1 MKIRVHVLA
10 ALAVVAAGC
19 GRQPAVAS
27 FEGAWRTTHATSG
40 ITAARIFQE
49 AGVWQVQLWGACQP
63 ADCDMGQARFFQV
76 PDADATRL
84 DRGFAEWADESRF
97 TTFKIENGDLVVEL
111 YQSRDPQ
118 TPQQV
123 SRYFGVVRMAR
134 ES

>member
-1 MKIRVHVLA
+1 MKIRALVLA
-10 ALAVVAAGC
+10 ALTVIAVGC
-19 GRQPAVAS
+19 GSRPDVPS
-27 FEGAWRTTHATSG
+27 FEGTWRTTHATGG

-63 ADCDMGQARFFQV
+63 TDCDMGYAQFFQV
-76 PDADATRL
+76 SDADSTRL
-84 DRGFAEWADESRF
+84 DRGFAAWADESRF
-97 TTFKIENGDLVVEL
+97 TTFKIEDGDLVVEL